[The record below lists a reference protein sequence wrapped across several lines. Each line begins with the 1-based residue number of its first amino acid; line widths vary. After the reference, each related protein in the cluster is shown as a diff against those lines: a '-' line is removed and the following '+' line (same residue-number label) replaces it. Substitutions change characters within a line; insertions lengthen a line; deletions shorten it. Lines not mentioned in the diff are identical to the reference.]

1 LDEDMTDT
9 VETVDTGAVESDAIA
24 QALEII
30 DSSLR
35 SVCRRELVSSSEV
48 SDLLLD
54 VRSVLAARELT
65 ELDGLAE
72 SAPASTSAN

>member
-1 LDEDMTDT
+1 MLDEKMNDTLETD
-9 VETVDTGAVESDAIA
+9 APDAIA

-35 SVCRRELVSSSEV
+35 TVCRRELVSSSEV

-54 VRSVLAARELT
+54 VRSVLAAGELAK
-65 ELDGLAE
+65 LDDLSE
-72 SAPASTSAN
+72 TSTSPAN

>member
-1 LDEDMTDT
+1 MLDEKMNDTLETDAT
-9 VETVDTGAVESDAIA
+9 DAIA

-35 SVCRRELVSSSEV
+35 TVCRRELVSSSEV

-54 VRSVLAARELT
+54 VRSVLAAGELAK
-65 ELDGLAE
+65 LDDLSE
-72 SAPASTSAN
+72 TSTTTAN